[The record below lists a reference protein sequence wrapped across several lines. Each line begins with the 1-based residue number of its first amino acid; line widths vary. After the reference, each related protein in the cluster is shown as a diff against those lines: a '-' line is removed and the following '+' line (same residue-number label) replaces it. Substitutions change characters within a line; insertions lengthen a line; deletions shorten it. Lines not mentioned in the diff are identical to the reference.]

1 MYAKL
6 DGKNASEDEANAI
19 EQLKDSED
27 YNSILNLL
35 KEEEVYLFSM
45 HFYNIAMQ
53 LNSRLKAQ
61 GKTKKFDVGNLDLK
75 FDTRRSWYTKK
86 DAFLA
91 EKVGE
96 ALK

>member
-1 MYAKL
+1 
-6 DGKNASEDEANAI
+6 
-19 EQLKDSED
+19 
-27 YNSILNLL
+27 
-35 KEEEVYLFSM
+35 M

-61 GKTKKFDVGNLDLK
+61 GKNEKFDVGNLANQ

-86 DAFLA
+86 DAFVT

-96 ALK
+96 AMKKKLTGPKSKIA